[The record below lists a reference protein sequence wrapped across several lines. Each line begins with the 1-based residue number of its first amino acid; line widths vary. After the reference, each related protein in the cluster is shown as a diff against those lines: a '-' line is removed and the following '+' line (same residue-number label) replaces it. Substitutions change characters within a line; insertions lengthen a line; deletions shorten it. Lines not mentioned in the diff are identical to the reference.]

1 MRIEPYLHNTE
12 QYFIFLML
20 GDPSGTPVSRE
31 KEVGVQVTSLPD
43 CHNQRGSHLACMHF
57 SPKRP
62 TMVHPGSKI
71 EVLRGCIYLI
81 FHGEMFF
88 YIE

>member
-31 KEVGVQVTSLPD
+31 KEVGVQVTSLLD
-43 CHNQRGSHLACMHF
+43 YHNQCDSHLACVCLP
-57 SPKRP
+57 PKRS
-62 TMVHPGSKI
+62 TMVHLGSKI
-71 EVLRGCIYLI
+71 EVLRG
-81 FHGEMFF
+81 
-88 YIE
+88 

>member
-43 CHNQRGSHLACMHF
+43 CHNQRGIRMACVRLP
-57 SPKRP
+57 PKRL
-62 TMVHPGSKI
+62 TMVHLGSKI
-71 EVLRGCIYLI
+71 EVLRG
-81 FHGEMFF
+81 
-88 YIE
+88 